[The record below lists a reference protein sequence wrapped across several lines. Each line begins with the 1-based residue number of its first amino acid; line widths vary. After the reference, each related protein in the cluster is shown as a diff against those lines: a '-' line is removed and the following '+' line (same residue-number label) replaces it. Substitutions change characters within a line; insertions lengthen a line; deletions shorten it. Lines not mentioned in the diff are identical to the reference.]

1 MKARTSKFRQRVNGR
16 FHYWGFWAD
25 GEFVCPLNP
34 NDPSDPFTEFFDCR
48 GKEIYE
54 GDKFNCNNS
63 CYYCKRNANR
73 GEYAWY
79 SEDGYYI
86 SSVSEMRRNI
96 EVISALPGEMR

>member
-1 MKARTSKFRQRVNGR
+1 MRTLKFRQRVNGR
-16 FHYWGFWAD
+16 FHYWGFLAD
-25 GEFVCPLNP
+25 GEFVCPENP
-34 NDPSDPFTEFFDCR
+34 NDPSDQFTEFFDCR

-54 GDKFNCNNS
+54 GDKFNRNNS
-63 CYYCKRNANR
+63 YYYCKRNANR

-79 SEDGYYI
+79 SADGYYI